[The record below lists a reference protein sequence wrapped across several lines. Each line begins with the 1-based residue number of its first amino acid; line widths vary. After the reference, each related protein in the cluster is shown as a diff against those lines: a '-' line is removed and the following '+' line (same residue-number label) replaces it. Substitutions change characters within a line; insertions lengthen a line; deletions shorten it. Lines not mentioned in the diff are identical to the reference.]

1 MWAPR
6 WAIFSTATVGP
17 ADLPRPQSGPP
28 RAAMVQVGNLIGR
41 TQMPHD
47 QAVSGDVD
55 RMHSLESPQLRE
67 SICCVAA
74 ARVELRDHLVLFCD
88 PLNTG
93 SEVPNDQ
100 SQLPV
105 KNDATRLRCV
115 DADYRVP
122 PLARRSAIRM
132 ECSVNATTCTP
143 AQEAVPDEPLADLL
157 PAGPW
162 DRGGPEVGPA
172 AHGSSLEVLRKGLG
186 HDLERA
192 ANRVVKLNTQ
202 EA

>member
-1 MWAPR
+1 MTAVLR
-6 WAIFSTATVGP
+6 RVVFSRTQTDPPGAT
-17 ADLPRPQSGPP
+17 LLQ
-28 RAAMVQVGNLIGR
+28 MVNLISR
-41 TQMPHD
+41 AQLPHD
-47 QAVSGDVD
+47 QTVSGDVD
-55 RMHSLESPQLRE
+55 RMDTFESPQLRE